1 MLLEVARVLRQAGA
15 HPKRRLLFLSF
26 SGEEQGLLGSRL
38 YVEQPLIPLK
48 KTMAMINID
57 HVGVGNGRLTVGMT
71 GLEKSVAAQAGQE
84 AGLGDKLDLY
94 GFFPGGDHVPF
105 KEAGVPTVTVV
116 SARRSSSISPTFR
129 SSRHLGSRDPGGG
142 NSICSGSHMAP
153 RECPVGNLH
162 SLLVH
167 TTILRQ

>member
-1 MLLEVARVLRQAGA
+1 MFPGADDNASGTAVLLEVARVLRQAGA

-116 SARRSSSISPTFR
+116 SAGVHPQFHQPSDRVDT
-129 SSRHLGSRDPGGG
+129 LDPEILVAATRYVLALTWRLA
-142 NSICSGSHMAP
+142 NAP
-153 RECPVGNLH
+153 
-162 SLLVH
+162 
-167 TTILRQ
+167 